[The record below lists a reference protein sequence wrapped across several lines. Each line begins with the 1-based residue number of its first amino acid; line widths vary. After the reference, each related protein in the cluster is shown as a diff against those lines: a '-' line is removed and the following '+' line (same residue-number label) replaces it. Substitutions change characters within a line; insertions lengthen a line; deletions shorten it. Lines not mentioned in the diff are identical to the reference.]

1 MNGANEVRAWVEE
14 SLRESALEL
23 FRSEE
28 FGLTDLRWQDGSVF
42 EDRPSVVAILGY
54 TGQVMQGALVLHAT
68 REAVAALVPA
78 EMREMAQGCDDLLRD
93 QLGELA
99 NQLLGRV
106 KNSMLGMGVVLSM
119 STPTTAVG
127 RDIRFGSSSGD
138 VTPEYAI
145 SWAGGS
151 LLVRLDATI
160 SEDPVFVTE
169 DMSSGL
175 SEGELTM
182 F

>member
-1 MNGANEVRAWVEE
+1 MNGPNEVRAWVEE
-14 SLRESALEL
+14 SLRESALAL

-42 EDRPSVVAILGY
+42 DDRPSVVAILGY

-68 REAVAALVPA
+68 RSAVAELVPA

-138 VTPEYAI
+138 VSPEYAI

-160 SEDPVFVTE
+160 SDDPVFVTE
-169 DMSSGL
+169 DVSSGL

>member
-1 MNGANEVRAWVEE
+1 MSASIDLRRYAED
-14 SLRESALEL
+14 SLREGAMDL
-23 FRSEE
+23 FGSEE
-28 FGLTDLRWQDGSVF
+28 FALGEVHWGLASELEG
-42 EDRPSVVAILGY
+42 RPCVVAILGY
-54 TGQVMQGALVLHAT
+54 TGQAMQGALVLHAP
-68 REAVAALVPA
+68 RSAVVSLVPVELRELA
-78 EMREMAQGCDDLLRD
+78 EQSDDLLRD

-106 KNSMLGMGVVLSM
+106 KNSMLGKGVVLSM

-127 RDIRFGSSSGD
+127 RDIRFGSSSSD

-151 LLVRLDATI
+151 LLVRLDATV
-160 SEDPVFVTE
+160 SEEPVFVT
-169 DMSSGL
+169 DDTSLGS